1 MSDDSL
7 WEDETSEEPFW
18 SVHLA
23 RSAGVE
29 VTTCRQLTGTG
40 ANNPVNRPSYVRNA
54 SDAETER
61 ASNRTAGDVYKLLV
75 RSLSSSIERK
85 HSGASSKLET

>member
-1 MSDDSL
+1 MTLCGEMKLQKS
-7 WEDETSEEPFW
+7 PFGLCI
-18 SVHLA
+18 SA

-29 VTTCRQLTGTG
+29 VTTCRQLTGTR

-75 RSLSSSIERK
+75 RSFSSSIERK